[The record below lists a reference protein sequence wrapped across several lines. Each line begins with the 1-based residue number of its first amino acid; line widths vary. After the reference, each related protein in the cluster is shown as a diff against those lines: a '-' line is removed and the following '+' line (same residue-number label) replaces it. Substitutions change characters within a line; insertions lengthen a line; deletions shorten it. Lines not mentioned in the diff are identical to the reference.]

1 MQALSEK
8 NGYIINNLQLET
20 CIKPITENKV
30 LIMQKN
36 ELNTLLELKQNPS
49 LTQRSL
55 SRRLNISLGLT
66 NAIIKNLIHRGWIK
80 AKKDTGRKLL
90 YIITPKG
97 MTNVSRLM
105 YNRFQETLHYY
116 HYTKDLLT
124 AYLIKF
130 YQQGEEAVNIYG
142 TGQLAEIT
150 YYAGISTPLKLK
162 DIISDDP
169 SKEKFLG
176 RQTISIANFLS
187 QYYNHNNL
195 SDRKIIILSTN
206 DPEKLTKEISKHK
219 NIQKNIKI
227 INIESVLKTIT

>member
-1 MQALSEK
+1 
-8 NGYIINNLQLET
+8 
-20 CIKPITENKV
+20 
-30 LIMQKN
+30 MQKN
-36 ELNTLLELKQNPS
+36 ELNTLLEIKENPT

-55 SRRLNISLGLT
+55 SHCLNISLGLT

-80 AKKDTGRKLL
+80 VKKDTGRKLL

-124 AYLIKF
+124 AYLMKI
-130 YQQGEEAVNIYG
+130 YQQGEETINIYG

-150 YYAGISTPLKLK
+150 YYAGISTPLKLNA
-162 DIISDDP
+162 IISDDP

-176 RQTISIANFLS
+176 HQTISITNFLS
-187 QYYNHNNL
+187 QYSNYSNL
-195 SDRKIIILSTN
+195 SSKKIIILSTN
-206 DPEKLTKEISKHK
+206 NPKKLTKEISKYK
-219 NIQKNIKI
+219 NVQKNIKI
-227 INIESVLKTIT
+227 INIESTLTSST